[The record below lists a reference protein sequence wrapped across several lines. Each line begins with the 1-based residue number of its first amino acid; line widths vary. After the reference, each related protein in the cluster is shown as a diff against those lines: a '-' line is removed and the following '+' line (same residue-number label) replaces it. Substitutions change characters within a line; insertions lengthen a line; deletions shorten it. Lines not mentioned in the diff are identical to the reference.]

1 MKKFVPPFPIVQ
13 PNHTYFSQKHNTR
26 MQTGNATVATNNF
39 YFILNT
45 NQIKLN
51 TYPDLL
57 KESNLKGYS

>member
-1 MKKFVPPFPIVQ
+1 
-13 PNHTYFSQKHNTR
+13 

-57 KESNLKGYS
+57 KESNLKGFS